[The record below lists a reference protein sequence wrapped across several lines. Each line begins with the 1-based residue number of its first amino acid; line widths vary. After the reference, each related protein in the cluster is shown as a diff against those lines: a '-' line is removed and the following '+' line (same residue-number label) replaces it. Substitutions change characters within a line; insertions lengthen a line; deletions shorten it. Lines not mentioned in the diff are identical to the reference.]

1 MVRPESIH
9 SIATLRKASVALLT
23 LAALLAAS
31 PARACTT
38 FLLQGGGALYFGRNL
53 DWYWEDGI
61 VVVNPRDVQKAAFV
75 LPGNAPAKWLS
86 RYGSVTF
93 NQFGREMPFGGMNE
107 AGLVVENMWLDETEY
122 APRDSRPTVNLLQ
135 WIQYQ
140 LDTCRT
146 VAEVISNDSRL
157 RIEPPPAS
165 AKSLARI
172 HYLLCDSTGD
182 LATVEFL
189 KGAMVCHHGDSLPL
203 HALAND
209 PYADSL
215 AYAQAHALPEKLPTR
230 LKDLSSYARFNCAA
244 ARASRF
250 NPTSPDKDLA
260 YAFATLDQVAQGDFT
275 VWSIVYDVRAK
286 KIHFKTHKN
295 PQARVLDLAALDFSC
310 ASAPRFMNIESKP
323 ADGGN
328 FNFQQLSEP
337 EHRQYMSGF
346 LGRPSVK
353 EKLGD
358 LTMLM
363 ELQLMTIR
371 GYRCQTAE
379 R

>member
-1 MVRPESIH
+1 MMLVSLI
-9 SIATLRKASVALLT
+9 I
-23 LAALLAAS
+23 AALFNVLAAS
-31 PARACTT
+31 ACTT
-38 FLLQGGGALYFGRNL
+38 FLLQGDGALYFGRNL

-75 LPGNAPAKWLS
+75 LPGNSPAKWLS

-107 AGLVVENMWLDETEY
+107 AGLVVENMWLDETDY
-122 APRDSRPTVNLLQ
+122 AATDSRPAVNLLQ

-140 LDTCRT
+140 LDTCST
-146 VAEVISNDSRL
+146 VAEVISNDTRI
-157 RIEPPPAS
+157 RIEPPPPS

-172 HYLLCDSTGD
+172 HYLICDSSGD
-182 LATVEFL
+182 TATIEFL
-189 KGAMVCHHGDSLPL
+189 KGAMVCHRGESLPL

-215 AYAQAHALPEKLPTR
+215 AYARAHTLPEKLPAR

-250 NPTSPDKDLA
+250 RPTSPDKDLA

-275 VWSIVYDVRAK
+275 VWSIVYDVKAR

-295 PQARVLDLAALDFSC
+295 RDTRVLDLAALDFSC
-310 ASAPRFMNIESKP
+310 ASAPRFMDIESKS
-323 ADGGN
+323 ADAGN
-328 FNFQQLSEP
+328 FDFQQLSEP
-337 EHRQYMSGF
+337 QHRQYLTSF
-346 LGRPSVK
+346 LSRPSVT

-371 GYRCQTAE
+371 GYHCQAAK